1 MKGIVL
7 MMVML
12 ILLAPADKVQAGN
25 PFPPSFPKI
34 KFDMECYAKW
44 CRKCY
49 IFLNRKAFPK
59 FKSFENCVDAVKIH
73 CAVANYAD
81 IPNLWS

>member
-25 PFPPSFPKI
+25 PFPPSFTKI
-34 KFDMECYAKW
+34 KLGRA
-44 CRKCY
+44 
-49 IFLNRKAFPK
+49 
-59 FKSFENCVDAVKIH
+59 KSFVHLLQYQKFD
-73 CAVANYAD
+73 
-81 IPNLWS
+81 